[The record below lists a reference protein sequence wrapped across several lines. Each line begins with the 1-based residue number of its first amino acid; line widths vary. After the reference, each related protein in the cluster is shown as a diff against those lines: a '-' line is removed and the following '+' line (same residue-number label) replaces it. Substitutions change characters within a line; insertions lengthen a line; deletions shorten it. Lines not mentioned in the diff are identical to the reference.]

1 MPGAASPPSCSA
13 RPPAGCP
20 AARLLPRVGAEV
32 RVAAAAVPQRVG
44 EDHPAGEGERE
55 RLSRKAGEEKT
66 TRHIKMLSPRVKRW
80 ERGDRDFRSLK
91 MW

>member
-1 MPGAASPPSCSA
+1 VPGAASPPSCPA
-13 RPPAGCP
+13 RPL
-20 AARLLPRVGAEV
+20 AARLPGCCPAWEPRSGL
-32 RVAAAAVPQRVG
+32 RPRLFRRRGG